1 MITVKFY
8 GYSDVEEYIEN
19 TKVDVVDSFQMYYPD
34 SECETKIIKEEEQFE
49 FVFSGE
55 WSSPEDI
62 DEDVVKE
69 ICNSHELYC
78 SIHQDNKSNKS
89 YYYDEDDVFVYD

>member
-49 FVFSGE
+49 FVLVENGQVQR
-55 WSSPEDI
+55 I
-62 DEDVVKE
+62 LMKT
-69 ICNSHELYC
+69 L
-78 SIHQDNKSNKS
+78 
-89 YYYDEDDVFVYD
+89 

>member
-1 MITVKFY
+1 MVTVKFF
-8 GYSDVEEYIEN
+8 GYSSSEEYIEQ
-19 TKVDVVDSFQMYYPD
+19 TETDVVSLFQMYYQD
-34 SECETKIIKEEEQFE
+34 SECETKIIKEEEEFQFI
-49 FVFSGE
+49 FNGE
-55 WSSPEDI
+55 WTSAEDM

-78 SIHQDNKSNKS
+78 SICENDKSIKR